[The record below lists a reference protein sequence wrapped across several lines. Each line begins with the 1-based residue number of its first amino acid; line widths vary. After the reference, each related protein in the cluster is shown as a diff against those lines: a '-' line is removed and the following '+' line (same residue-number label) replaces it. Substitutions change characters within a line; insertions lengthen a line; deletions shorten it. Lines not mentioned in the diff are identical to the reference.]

1 MRSQRE
7 VQLLLHTDE
16 PAHLLLSGEEFD
28 TWAIGDDLIAK
39 FPRTAVDAEKVS
51 IEAAVHPLLR
61 DRLGHLVPAIRLI
74 GELEDGS
81 GFPFIVHERAPG
93 VQGQTLDG
101 VSVVP
106 GPGLAEHTGS
116 IFATL
121 HQITADE
128 AFAIGLGERP
138 IAFDVPTIERATLA
152 AVEDLVG
159 DEASRFLASEPPVA
173 SPRRA
178 LCHTD
183 LKGEHVFVDANH
195 ARVTAIIDWA
205 DVEVCDPA
213 RDYACLVIWLGADL
227 VREAAASEPDDAT
240 LADRAIWLARAG
252 ALSYLDD
259 VRAGREDG
267 PMAVITEQIRMAFAA
282 SG

>member
-1 MRSQRE
+1 MRSQRD

-28 TWAIGDDLIAK
+28 TWAVGEELVVK

-51 IEAAVHPLLR
+51 VEAAVHPLLR
-61 DRLGHLVPAIRLI
+61 ERLGHLVPAIRLI

-81 GFPFIVHERAPG
+81 GFPFIVHERAMG
-93 VQGQTLDG
+93 VQGQTIDG
-101 VSVVP
+101 LSIVP
-106 GPGLAEHTGS
+106 DPGLAEHVGS
-116 IFATL
+116 VFARL
-121 HQITADE
+121 HEITADE
-128 AFAIGLGERP
+128 AFALGLGERP
-138 IAFDVPTIERATLA
+138 VTFDVPTIEPATLE
-152 AVEDLVG
+152 AVAGIVG
-159 DEASRFLASEPPVA
+159 EEASRFLAGEPPSA
-173 SPRRA
+173 SDRRA

-213 RDYACLVIWLGADL
+213 RDYAGLVIWLGADF
-227 VREAAASEPDDAT
+227 VRGAVASEPDDAT

-252 ALSYLDD
+252 ALAYLDD

-267 PMAVITEQIRMAFAA
+267 PMPIITEQLRVAFAP
-282 SG
+282 